1 MLETHN
7 WSLKQWT
14 TLYKWCVSKFNGTA
28 IFFGSTASAA
38 IKFNLKMKQT
48 LSHTNTRMYT
58 WRDTQK
64 NSTATGK
71 MRSSSTLHIK
81 TEKKF
86 WSLLSCSTVIKRYI
100 PFMEKRG
107 VFKTYKV
114 KIAWRQRAGKKM
126 LHSYKHE
133 PDEKHNKVCSGLLP
147 KNREIFLQ
155 PHYAN
160 NTKQKRE
167 YSWNIF
173 FCYVVMV

>member
-7 WSLKQWT
+7 WSLKPWT

-114 KIAWRQRAGKKM
+114 KIAWRQRAGKM

-147 KNREIFLQ
+147 KNRDFLQ